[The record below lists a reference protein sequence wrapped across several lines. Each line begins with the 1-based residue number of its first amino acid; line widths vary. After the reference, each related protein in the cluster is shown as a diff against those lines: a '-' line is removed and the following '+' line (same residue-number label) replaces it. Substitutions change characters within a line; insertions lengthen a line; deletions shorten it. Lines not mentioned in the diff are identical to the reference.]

1 MVKKNIAGLVFLN
14 SKGLKLLFWAIN
26 LLPLLGSERVAN
38 INLSKRREFLPYS
51 LNLIVIQRLYSR
63 NDCLC
68 ILDILEEYTHPAP
81 YLTWRLSLLDS
92 RSITKYHM
100 SVDSKDVKLL
110 FKLETKVG
118 ACDEHYSHFLS
129 PLFPLSPH
137 TIASPPGDLRK
148 KKTKSR
154 KHLPTII
161 ASWQWGRI
169 FLISRI
175 LLLQHLNS
183 YDMSWLKNR
192 AQDKAFMW
200 MLYCRAGL
208 GEAGAIP
215 GWQEWGKRVCEA
227 QREGGSLLPWP
238 QASKE
243 NSWSYGPF
251 SCLQVYP
258 LEPLDVEAVLC
269 EKEVNLSVGFLLM
282 ALIGQNLPHFCCV
295 TWPHWTSDG
304 KFVSHASQPRASVS
318 LLKLLWLCYEGSHTS
333 LQSST

>member
-1 MVKKNIAGLVFLN
+1 MVKKNIAGLVFLSSN
-14 SKGLKLLFWAIN
+14 GLKLLFWAIN
-26 LLPLLGSERVAN
+26 LLPPLGSERIAN

-51 LNLIVIQRLYSR
+51 LNLIAIQRLYSR

-148 KKTKSR
+148 KKSKSR

-161 ASWQWGRI
+161 SSWRWGRI
-169 FLISRI
+169 LLISRI
-175 LLLQHLNS
+175 LLLLRIWVGWKTGPKTKHSCECFIVGQGWGRLVQS
-183 YDMSWLKNR
+183 LDGKN
-192 AQDKAFMW
+192 
-200 MLYCRAGL
+200 
-208 GEAGAIP
+208 E
-215 GWQEWGKRVCEA
+215 GKGCVR

-243 NSWSYGPF
+243 NRWSYGPF
-251 SCLQVYP
+251 SCLQVGP

-269 EKEVNLSVGFLLM
+269 EKEVNLSVGFLLT
-282 ALIGQNLPHFCCV
+282 ALIG
-295 TWPHWTSDG
+295 S
-304 KFVSHASQPRASVS
+304 KFAPFLLCYLTPLDIRWEIRIPCFAAQSPCKSV
-318 LLKLLWLCYEGSHTS
+318 KAATALLWRKSH
-333 LQSST
+333 

>member
-1 MVKKNIAGLVFLN
+1 MNENTYSWIILLYIRNKNNIVNQLYLQKIHISIKQINTVYNLMVKKNIAGLVFLN

-129 PLFPLSPH
+129 PLFSLSPH

-154 KHLPTII
+154 KLANI
-161 ASWQWGRI
+161 
-169 FLISRI
+169 
-175 LLLQHLNS
+175 
-183 YDMSWLKNR
+183 
-192 AQDKAFMW
+192 
-200 MLYCRAGL
+200 
-208 GEAGAIP
+208 
-215 GWQEWGKRVCEA
+215 
-227 QREGGSLLPWP
+227 
-238 QASKE
+238 
-243 NSWSYGPF
+243 
-251 SCLQVYP
+251 
-258 LEPLDVEAVLC
+258 
-269 EKEVNLSVGFLLM
+269 
-282 ALIGQNLPHFCCV
+282 
-295 TWPHWTSDG
+295 
-304 KFVSHASQPRASVS
+304 
-318 LLKLLWLCYEGSHTS
+318 
-333 LQSST
+333 